1 MTDKEL
7 FEKTEKVFNLKKK
20 NKLIEKIYDKGKF
33 KQTLL
38 EQRRSST
45 SPIRSNYAKN
55 TTSAAATAGRGL
67 AQTARLAG
75 KGVGATAKGL
85 GKFGKFLNNRIPGTK
100 AYKDRKAETDA
111 NQAIAKAERLKNVQM
126 QQKMMFGG
134 GNDKPDKKPAI
145 ATPKKTIFNY
155 KVGDVVLVNT
165 KKGGKKQAVIT
176 QIRPDE
182 LVQLALRN
190 GPTYM
195 GNKVDV
201 VGKVKR

>member
-7 FEKTEKVFNLKKK
+7 FEKTEKTFNLKKE
-20 NKLIEKIYDKGKF
+20 NKLIEEIYEKGQFKKI
-33 KQTLL
+33 L
-38 EQRRSST
+38 EYSRRVNT
-45 SPIRSNYAKN
+45 SPIRSNYGKN
-55 TTSAAATAGRGL
+55 SVSAAATAGKGAL
-67 AQTARLAG
+67 NAAELAG
-75 KGVGATAKGL
+75 KGIGATAKGL
-85 GKFGKFLNNRIPGTK
+85 GKFGKFLNDRIPGTK
-100 AYKDRKAETDA
+100 AYKDRKAETQNKEAETKA
-111 NQAIAKAERLKNVQM
+111 NQLKNKQQ

-134 GNDKPDKKPAI
+134 DNDKPVNKPAI
-145 ATPKKTIFNY
+145 TTPKKTVFNY

-165 KKGGKKQAVIT
+165 KKSGKKQAVIT